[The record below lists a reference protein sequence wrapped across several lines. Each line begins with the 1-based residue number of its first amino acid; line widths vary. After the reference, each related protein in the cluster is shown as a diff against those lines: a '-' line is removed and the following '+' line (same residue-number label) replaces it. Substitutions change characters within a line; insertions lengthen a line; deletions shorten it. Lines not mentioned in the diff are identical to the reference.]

1 MSGSAHQQTDD
12 LLDQVL
18 EDERADMLERFRELA
33 ESTDENVE
41 PTDPMR

>member
-1 MSGSAHQQTDD
+1 MSGSTHQETDD

-18 EDERADMLERFRELA
+18 EDERAEMLQRFRELT

-41 PTDPMR
+41 PTDPMS

>member
-1 MSGSAHQQTDD
+1 MFGTTDQQTDD

-18 EDERADMLERFRELA
+18 EDEHADMLQRFHELP
-33 ESTDENVE
+33 ESADENVD